1 MAKIIISE
9 LHPTNL
15 ETFLDEL
22 NDDSKYIYGGQDYA
36 LDQSYYMIMKLLEA
50 AISVFAIYS
59 ITSIVRL
66 FNAE

>member
-1 MAKIIISE
+1 MAKIIIYE

-15 ETFLDEL
+15 ETYLVDL

-36 LDQSYYMIMKLLEA
+36 LDQSYYMIMKLFEA

-59 ITSIVRL
+59 ITWIVRL